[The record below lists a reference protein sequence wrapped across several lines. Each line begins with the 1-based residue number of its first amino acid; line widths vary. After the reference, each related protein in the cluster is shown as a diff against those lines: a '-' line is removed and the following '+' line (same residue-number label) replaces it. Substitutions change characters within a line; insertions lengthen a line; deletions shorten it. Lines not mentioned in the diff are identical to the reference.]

1 MPRVCREKGSS
12 MYQLLTLESFGS
24 VIGAVAVS
32 LVVGIVS
39 IFLPNEWSTPKRLR
53 LLLSAGTGYL
63 LALAL
68 MELVPHSYAHLNQ
81 SVMKTS
87 LLLVSGATV
96 VLITEKMVQWA
107 RRSRAVDLKPAIP
120 RFIPVQHSHS
130 KLSVF
135 KGDHKACCE
144 IHTHHNLPREIVFSA
159 VACIMVCAFFDGLT
173 LSAALIAGGNTRLA
187 LAGVIAHVIPE
198 IMLVGVL
205 TKVHFAPSITK
216 AVLACTAASLSFFLG
231 NIASRTAYWLGASEA
246 YLLGIAAGMMC
257 YIAFAHLLPKFTSS
271 RNELFAVAAGFSLFI
286 LTDLVHIHHV

>member
-1 MPRVCREKGSS
+1 MSREKGSP
-12 MYQLLTLESFGS
+12 MYQLLALESFGS

-39 IFLPNEWSTPKRLR
+39 IFLPSEWSTPMRLR

-68 MELVPHSYAHLNQ
+68 IELLPHCHAHLNK
-81 SVMKTS
+81 SVIKTLI
-87 LLLVSGATV
+87 LLLSGAFIV
-96 VLITEKMVQWA
+96 FSTEKIVQWA
-107 RRSRAVDLKPAIP
+107 RSAKAVDSKPAIP
-120 RFIPVQHSHS
+120 IFVPVQHSHNKVS
-130 KLSVF
+130 LF
-135 KGDHKACCE
+135 KGSHKACCE
-144 IHTHHNLPREIVFSA
+144 IHTHHSLPREIVISA

-173 LSAALIAGGNTRLA
+173 LSAALIAGGNTQLA
-187 LAGVIAHVIPE
+187 LAGVVAHVVPE

-205 TKVHFAPSITK
+205 TKAHFAPSIAK
-216 AVLACTAASLSFFLG
+216 ALLACIAASMSFFLG

-271 RNELFAVAAGFSLFI
+271 RVQLLAVAAGFSLFM
-286 LTDLVHIHHV
+286 LTDLLHVHHV